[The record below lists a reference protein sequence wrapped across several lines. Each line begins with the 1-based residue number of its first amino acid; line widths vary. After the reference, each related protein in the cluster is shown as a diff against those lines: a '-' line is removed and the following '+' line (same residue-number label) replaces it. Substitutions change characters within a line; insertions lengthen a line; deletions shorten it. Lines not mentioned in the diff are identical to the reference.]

1 MNNYNTKFN
10 RKKRVTK
17 IALNTQYTI
26 QQHLVIYIDGVDFVI
41 RFFFFKITDDGDQTR
56 ISEAENKTKN
66 HTRKYYREMGFVF
79 SNLK

>member
-10 RKKRVTK
+10 RKKK
-17 IALNTQYTI
+17 SYENCAQYTI